1 MKTAFLFPG
10 QGSQVVGMGQD
21 FHQEFDF
28 VRDVFD
34 MAEEIC
40 RLPLARLCFKGPI
53 EELTQTVHLQ
63 PAITAV
69 NLSILAALQRE
80 SFSPQFTAGHSLGE
94 YSSLATAQVVSFE
107 DAFRLVFQRGDLMH
121 RESLK
126 HRGAMSAVVGLSI
139 EAVEGIVSEVGAG
152 VSVANHNAAEQV
164 VITGVPTAVEKASGL
179 AVEKGGRAISLKVSG
194 AWHSELIRGAEEEFQ
209 AFVETIPFSPPQL
222 PVIHN
227 VSASRCEGPE
237 EIKSLM
243 VRQLCSPVR
252 WYDSIVK
259 MIDEGVDSFVEVGPG
274 RVLSGLLKKILPSG
288 TEARVISINSLKA
301 FEKHVGQPG

>member
-28 VRDVFD
+28 VREVFD

-40 RLPLARLCFKGPI
+40 RLPLARLCFTGPI
-53 EELTQTVHLQ
+53 EELTKTIHLQ

-69 NLSILAALQRE
+69 NLSILAALKRE
-80 SFSPQFTAGHSLGE
+80 SSPPQFTAGHSLGE
-94 YSSLATAQVVSFE
+94 YSALAAAEVVSFE
-107 DAFRLVFQRGDLMH
+107 DTFRLVLRRGELMH

-139 EAVEGIVSEVGAG
+139 EAVAGIVSEVGAG
-152 VSVANHNAAEQV
+152 VSVANHNAAEQI
-164 VITGVPTAVEKASGL
+164 VITGVPAAVEKASDM
-179 AVEKGGRAISLKVSG
+179 AVEMGGRAISLKVSG

-209 AFVETIPFSPPQL
+209 AVVDTIPFSPPQL

-227 VSASRCEGPE
+227 VSASECETPE
-237 EIKSLM
+237 EIKALM

-252 WYDSIVK
+252 WYESIEK
-259 MIDEGVDSFVEVGPG
+259 MIDEGADRFAEVGPG
-274 RVLSGLLKKILPSG
+274 RVLSGIVKKILPQG
-288 TEARVISINSLKA
+288 TDARIASINNLKT
-301 FEKHVGQPG
+301 FEKYVQSPA

>member
-40 RLPLARLCFKGPI
+40 RLPLARLCFNGPI

-69 NLSILAALQRE
+69 NLSILSALQRE
-80 SFSPQFTAGHSLGE
+80 TSSPHFAAGHSLGE
-94 YSSLATAQVVSFE
+94 YSALATAGVVSFE
-107 DAFRLVFQRGDLMH
+107 DAFRMVFRRGELMH

-126 HRGAMSAVVGLSI
+126 HRGAMSAVVGLPI
-139 EAVEGIVSEVGAG
+139 ETVEGIVSEVGAG
-152 VSVANHNAAEQV
+152 VSVANHNAAEQI
-164 VITGVPTAVEKASGL
+164 VITGVPGVVEKASNL

-194 AWHSELIRGAEEEFQ
+194 AWHSELIRGAETEFQ
-209 AFVETIPFSPPQL
+209 ESLQTIPFSAPKL

-227 VSASRCEGPE
+227 VSASECEDPE
-237 EIKSLM
+237 KIKSLM
-243 VRQLCSPVR
+243 VEQLCSPVR
-252 WYDSIVK
+252 WYDSVVK
-259 MIDEGVDSFVEVGPG
+259 MIDEGVDDFVEVGPG
-274 RVLSGLLKKILPSG
+274 RVLSGLMKKILPRG
-288 TEARVISINSLKA
+288 AEARFVSINNLKTY
-301 FEKHVGQPG
+301 EKYVHQSE